1 MAMTTDPN
9 ELVQG
14 TQPSL
19 QLGTDQDYRLL
30 EHDYHQSA
38 AYAAMV
44 ERYPL
49 LRRTIAACRDKALV
63 GHPKVLHSSEQPP
76 GVVLQ
81 WERSHGES

>member
-1 MAMTTDPN
+1 MSTDHT

-14 TQPSL
+14 EQPSL
-19 QLGTDQDYRLL
+19 QPVSDQDYRLL
-30 EHDYHQSA
+30 EEEYRQSA
-38 AYAAMV
+38 AYAQMV

-49 LRRTIAACRDKALV
+49 LRRTIAACRGMGLV
-63 GHPKVLHSSEQPP
+63 GHPKTPLSNHQPP

>member
-1 MAMTTDPN
+1 MAMSTEHN
-9 ELVQG
+9 ALVQG
-14 TQPSL
+14 EQPCL
-19 QLGTDQDYRLL
+19 QPGTDQDYRLL

-38 AYAAMV
+38 AYAQMV

-49 LRRTIAACRDKALV
+49 LRRTIADCRGTDLV
-63 GHPKVLHSSEQPP
+63 GDPTTAPSNAQPA